1 MKVGFARAKIN
12 PTQELKIVAEWIAG
26 QPVWATVEIPR
37 EIVAP
42 GPRGYRVHV
51 VDYDTS
57 TKKFN
62 PPVTLPVD
70 SADIGDPALH
80 AQNVYAIVMR
90 TLSRFELALGRN
102 VGWSFGG
109 GHQIYVAPHAFS
121 GANAFYSRRDHGLFF
136 GYFKAQDGRDVYTCL
151 SHDVVAHETSHALLD
166 GLREGYLYASL
177 PDQAAFHEALGDI
190 VALLSMFSLPEV
202 LKKAL
207 GALSDQTSARDNGY
221 LLPRSSLTHD
231 VLAQSALFGLAEGI
245 GERGEALRRSV
256 MIARD
261 KESVEPHD
269 RGELLVAAVMNAF
282 LSIWLKR
289 IARLGGGTTP
299 EVDLETVAE
308 QGALAAEHLLTM
320 AIRAIDYSPCAGIEF
335 SDYLSAFLTADYEVQ
350 TDDSKFEYRTTLRE
364 AFSSYGI
371 KPVKTKGAE
380 PNLWEPPSGPLD
392 YRNTHFEAIRSNP
405 DAVFHFIWQNRQTLD
420 LCEKAYTQVRSV
432 RPCVRV
438 SWDGFVAHETISE
451 YVEIL
456 TVTAGELQAL
466 GIKKPKEMPD
476 DFSVTLFG
484 GGVLVFD
491 EYGAIKYHVK
501 QKVLNAER
509 QERFLSYMWKSGQY
523 GQRGPGLRRF
533 AQIHRA
539 RLMGGSVLQEDQD
552 ALF

>member
-1 MKVGFARAKIN
+1 MKSGVAREKTN
-12 PTQELKIVAEWIAG
+12 PTQELTIVAEWIKG

-37 EIVAP
+37 ETVAP

-51 VDYDTS
+51 VDYDAS
-57 TKKFN
+57 TKKYN
-62 PPVTLPVD
+62 QPATLPAD
-70 SADIGDPALH
+70 STNLADPTLH

-102 VGWSFGG
+102 VGWSFDG
-109 GHQIYVAPHAFS
+109 GHQIYVAPHAFV
-121 GANAFYSRRDHGLFF
+121 GANAFYSRRDRGLFF
-136 GYFKAQDGRDVYTCL
+136 GYFKADDGRDVYTCL
-151 SHDVVAHETSHALLD
+151 SHDVVAHETTHALLD

-177 PDQAAFHEALGDI
+177 PDQAGFHEGLGDI

-202 LKKAL
+202 LTKAL
-207 GALSDQTSARDNGY
+207 QSLPATTTGRTNAHLLS
-221 LLPRSSLTHD
+221 RSSLTRD
-231 VLAQSALFGLAEGI
+231 VLADSALFGLAEGI

-256 MIARD
+256 KIAKAR
-261 KESVEPHD
+261 ESAEPHD

-289 IARLGGGTTP
+289 IAKLGGGTTP
-299 EVDLETVAE
+299 EVDLATVAE
-308 QGALAAEHLLTM
+308 QGALAADHLLTM

-350 TDDSKFEYRTTLRE
+350 TDDSKYNYRTALRE
-364 AFSSYGI
+364 AFSSYEI
-371 KPVKTKGAE
+371 QPVNTKGAE
-380 PNLWEPPSGPLD
+380 PNLWEPPGGPLD
-392 YRNTHFEAIRSNP
+392 FRNTHFEALRSNS
-405 DAVFHFIWQNRQTLD
+405 DAVFHFIWQNRQALD
-420 LCEKAYTQVRSV
+420 LCQKAYTQVRSV

-438 SWDGFVAHETISE
+438 SWDGFVVHETISE

-456 TVTAGELQAL
+456 TVKASELGPL
-466 GIKKPKEMPD
+466 GIRKPEGMSD
-476 DFSVTLFG
+476 RLSVTLFG

-491 EYGAIKYHVK
+491 EYGVVKYHVK

-509 QERFLSYMWKSGQY
+509 QERFLSYLWKSGHY
-523 GQRGPGLRRF
+523 GQRGPGFRRF

-539 RLMGGSVLQEDQD
+539 RLMGGPVLQEDQD

>member
-1 MKVGFARAKIN
+1 MTLGSAREKTN
-12 PTQELKIVAEWIAG
+12 PTRELTIVAEWIKG

-37 EIVAP
+37 ETVAP

-57 TKKFN
+57 TKKYYQ
-62 PPVTLPVD
+62 PATLPVNGTNL
-70 SADIGDPALH
+70 ADPALH

-102 VGWSFGG
+102 VGWSFDG
-109 GHQIYVAPHAFS
+109 GHQIYVAPHAFA
-121 GANAFYSRRDHGLFF
+121 GANAFYSRRDRGLFF
-136 GYFKAQDGRDVYTCL
+136 GYFKADDGRDVYTCL

-177 PDQAAFHEALGDI
+177 PDQAGFHEGLGDI

-202 LKKAL
+202 LTKAL
-207 GALSDQTSARDNGY
+207 QSLPETTTGRTNAHLLS
-221 LLPRSSLTHD
+221 RSSLTRN
-231 VLAQSALFGLAEGI
+231 VLADSALFGLAEGI

-256 MIARD
+256 NIAKAKD
-261 KESVEPHD
+261 SVEPHD

-282 LSIWLKR
+282 LNIWLKR
-289 IARLGGGTTP
+289 IAKLGGGTTP

-308 QGALAAEHLLTM
+308 QGALAADHLLTM

-350 TDDSKFEYRTTLRE
+350 TDDSKYNYRTALRE
-364 AFSSYGI
+364 AFSSYEI
-371 KPVKTKGAE
+371 QPVNTKGAE

-392 YRNTHFEAIRSNP
+392 HRNTHFEAIRSNP
-405 DAVFHFIWQNRQTLD
+405 DAVFHFIWQNRQALD

-438 SWDGFVAHETISE
+438 SWDGFVVHETISE

-456 TVTAGELQAL
+456 TVRARELGPL
-466 GIKKPKEMPD
+466 GIRKPEGMPAS
-476 DFSVTLFG
+476 FSVTLFG

-491 EYGAIKYHVK
+491 EFGVVKYHVK
-501 QKVLNAER
+501 QKVLNAQR
-509 QERFLSYMWKSGQY
+509 QERFLAYLWKSGYY
-523 GQRGPGLRRF
+523 GQKGQGVRRF

-539 RLMGGSVLQEDQD
+539 RMMGGPVLQEDQD

>member
-1 MKVGFARAKIN
+1 
-12 PTQELKIVAEWIAG
+12 
-26 QPVWATVEIPR
+26 
-37 EIVAP
+37 
-42 GPRGYRVHV
+42 
-51 VDYDTS
+51 
-57 TKKFN
+57 
-62 PPVTLPVD
+62 
-70 SADIGDPALH
+70 
-80 AQNVYAIVMR
+80 
-90 TLSRFELALGRN
+90 
-102 VGWSFGG
+102 
-109 GHQIYVAPHAFS
+109 
-121 GANAFYSRRDHGLFF
+121 
-136 GYFKAQDGRDVYTCL
+136 
-151 SHDVVAHETSHALLD
+151 
-166 GLREGYLYASL
+166 
-177 PDQAAFHEALGDI
+177 
-190 VALLSMFSLPEV
+190 
-202 LKKAL
+202 
-207 GALSDQTSARDNGY
+207 
-221 LLPRSSLTHD
+221 
-231 VLAQSALFGLAEGI
+231 
-245 GERGEALRRSV
+245 
-256 MIARD
+256 MIAKD

-350 TDDSKFEYRTTLRE
+350 TDDSKFDYRTTLRE

-371 KPVKTKGAE
+371 EPVKTRGAE

-438 SWDGFVAHETISE
+438 SWDGFVVHETISE

-476 DFSVTLFG
+476 DLSVTLFG

-491 EYGAIKYHVK
+491 EYGATKYHVK